1 MHCISKKDLCCSS
14 CKVMFQT
21 ITSSFSLV
29 RSHESCLA
37 CEHFASNQ
45 TNHKLSKKLA
55 NQKCQHISKH
65 DFVHIISIMYIIIS
79 KTFIK
84 IDSLYHLEI
93 SRQIYPTYWS
103 KICITTFTVFSH
115 ANFSKIIHTIHTS
128 MTSTF

>member
-1 MHCISKKDLCCSS
+1 MHCISNKDLCCSS
-14 CKVMFQT
+14 SKVTFHT

-37 CEHFASNQ
+37 SEHFASNQ

-55 NQKCQHISKH
+55 NQKRQHMPKN
-65 DFVHIISIMYIIIS
+65 DFVHIIFIMYIIIS

-93 SRQIYPTYWS
+93 SRQIYPT
-103 KICITTFTVFSH
+103 
-115 ANFSKIIHTIHTS
+115 
-128 MTSTF
+128 